1 MSDNYKFNPSTGEF
15 ENRSSVNRKFKKTVK
30 EKKKSIPNS
39 EDEILSNWLV
49 QLFILTL
56 VFALINHFV
65 WTGSLI
71 RTIFETLDLSKV
83 KQIRFI
89 KNYNDSPIKGDL
101 IIGFT
106 FSCVISLARLL
117 FEGEKGKK
125 KTNDEY
131 EDD

>member
-49 QLFILTL
+49 QMLILTL

-71 RTIFETLDLSKV
+71 RTIFETLDLSKAE
-83 KQIRFI
+83 QIRLI
-89 KNYNDSPIKGDL
+89 KKYNDSPIKANL
-101 IIGFT
+101 ILGFG